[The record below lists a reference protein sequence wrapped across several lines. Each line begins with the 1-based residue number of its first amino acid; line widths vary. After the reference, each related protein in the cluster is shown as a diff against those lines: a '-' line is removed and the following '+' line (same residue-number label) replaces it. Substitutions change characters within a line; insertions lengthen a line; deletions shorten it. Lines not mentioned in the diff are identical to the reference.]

1 MLIEQL
7 IKLEP
12 LRKIQT
18 HKSFIFVAEYDTF
31 HMQKKTSQEME
42 MTQF

>member
-18 HKSFIFVAEYDTF
+18 HKSFIFVAETF
-31 HMQKKTSQEME
+31 HMQKKTSQEIE